1 MQEKGKMQDGNKE
14 TRKHIAYAVGTLAW
28 RSQVQCPVVSVAVTV
43 VSLSK
48 ELYSHCSSLP
58 SCINGHISPIST
70 VRTSVTYPEGAV
82 QDLERPLRRG
92 LPLKKWKIIIIIAFA
107 TVVHSTVT

>member
-1 MQEKGKMQDGNKE
+1 MCACV
-14 TRKHIAYAVGTLAW
+14 TRTYVCPCAYVTSLDFNLRLLYHCGWDIGLAIE
-28 RSQVQCPVVSVAVTV
+28 RSRVQCQVVSVAVTV

-82 QDLERPLRRG
+82 QDIRRDPSG
-92 LPLKKWKIIIIIAFA
+92 EGVTVKKKE
-107 TVVHSTVT
+107 